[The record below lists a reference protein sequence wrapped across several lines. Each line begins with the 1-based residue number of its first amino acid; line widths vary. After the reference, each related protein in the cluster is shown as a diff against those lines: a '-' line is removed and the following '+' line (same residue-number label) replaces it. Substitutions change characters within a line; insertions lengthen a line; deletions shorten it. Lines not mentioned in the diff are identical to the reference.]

1 MLGSMAGHGD
11 VPNAASRCAHCV
23 EGQVFRSRTTQSTCS
38 AGTFDALCRSPSRD
52 HRHLYLCVQGRP
64 FSDTLFALL
73 PPVVCSRH
81 TVVTNRPAP
90 GCRSGASTDHFA
102 TSALIRALPFFHCRC
117 VTDMSVDIRWEAIA
131 SGPEGHELA
140 EKVRAFIHDKFQQIT
155 LPRFISSVSV
165 HSFDF
170 GNDCP
175 EIDIKDICD
184 PLPEFYEE
192 DDDSVGDGG
201 PNDADAVSPA
211 TASAELE
218 QVHLHQLQDRILQS
232 QIRTRTST
240 APSPI
245 IPLQHQKLP
254 TAPAPVDPA
263 RGASARGAS
272 ARGASA
278 RGASARGASASAA
291 DQLASPF
298 PRSATPGIPGGTSN
312 LGHFHLP
319 LGGLS
324 GTQTPLAAVASGT
337 PFSSNGWHNFATQ
350 HFPTHFRPS
359 GFAQSQDDAPAAD
372 RPLASGSPT
381 RPSTANTAQS
391 PGDLASPLIPSSPDL
406 LPSAFGGAEKG
417 SDHLPYPPLRL
428 DTAQPSDLQV
438 VARVKYAGDVRMT
451 LTVEILLDYPMPSF
465 VGIPLKLSITG
476 ITFDGVAILASI
488 KKRMHFCFLSP
499 EDAEALIGAEGPA
512 HEELNRSSVTA
523 TATGAEKRLGGL
535 LQEIRVESEI
545 GRKENGKQV
554 LKNVSKVEKFVLEQ
568 VRRIFEEEFVFP
580 SFWTFLV

>member
-1 MLGSMAGHGD
+1 
-11 VPNAASRCAHCV
+11 
-23 EGQVFRSRTTQSTCS
+23 
-38 AGTFDALCRSPSRD
+38 
-52 HRHLYLCVQGRP
+52 
-64 FSDTLFALL
+64 
-73 PPVVCSRH
+73 
-81 TVVTNRPAP
+81 
-90 GCRSGASTDHFA
+90 
-102 TSALIRALPFFHCRC
+102 
-117 VTDMSVDIRWEAIA
+117 MSVDIRWEAIA
-131 SGPEGHELA
+131 SGPDGHELA

-170 GNDCP
+170 GKDCP

-192 DDDSVGDGG
+192 DDDGVGDGG
-201 PNDADAVSPA
+201 QNNADAVSPA

-218 QVHLHQLQDRILQS
+218 QVHLHRLQDRILQS
-232 QIRTRTST
+232 QIRTGTST
-240 APSPI
+240 APSTI
-245 IPLQHQKLP
+245 VPLQHQKLP

-263 RGASARGAS
+263 RGG
-272 ARGASA
+272 
-278 RGASARGASASAA
+278 SASAA

-312 LGHFHLP
+312 LGYFHLP

-337 PFSSNGWHNFATQ
+337 PFSSNGWHNFANQ
-350 HFPTHFRPS
+350 HFPTHFGPS
-359 GFAQSQDDAPAAD
+359 GFAQSQDDAPAA
-372 RPLASGSPT
+372 GSPT

-406 LPSAFGGAEKG
+406 LPSAFGAAEKV
-417 SDHLPYPPLRL
+417 SDDLPYPPLRL
-428 DTAQPSDLQV
+428 ETAQPSDLQV

-451 LTVEILLDYPMPSF
+451 LTAEILLDYPMPSF

-512 HEELNRSSVTA
+512 NEELNSSSVTA
-523 TATGAEKRLGGL
+523 TATGSEKRLGGL